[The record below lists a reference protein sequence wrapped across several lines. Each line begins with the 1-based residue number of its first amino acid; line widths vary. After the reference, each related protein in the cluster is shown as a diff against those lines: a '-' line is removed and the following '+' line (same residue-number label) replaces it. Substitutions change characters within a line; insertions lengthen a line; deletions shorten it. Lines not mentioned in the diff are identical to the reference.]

1 MYLLNWYNCSGKLRY
16 QNNLGLVKKE
26 NIKWSSN
33 QHFSLHFSFQVET
46 IDGNVHEGLFR
57 TFSPDLEITLE
68 QAHQVDPKNPTTITA
83 EVVKEIMIFEMKEVL
98 HMSAIGVDLDYAAKG
113 TV

>member
-1 MYLLNWYNCSGKLRY
+1 M
-16 QNNLGLVKKE
+16 
-26 NIKWSSN
+26 
-33 QHFSLHFSFQVET
+33 
-46 IDGNVHEGLFR
+46 FR

-113 TV
+113 TSLNLVVKLVLTRQI